1 VDVESLP
8 FDQFQRYR
16 LVADLVGEVR
26 GGRASL
32 RILDVGGRTA
42 LLREFLP
49 ADQVDL
55 VDMELSESPG
65 LVLGDGSNL
74 PFRDG
79 SFDVV
84 AAFDTLEH
92 VPPQRR
98 AAFVAE
104 CARVSR
110 GHVFL
115 AGPYQAPR
123 VDEAEELLLDF
134 LREKL
139 RVRHRYLEE
148 HRSHGLPDRSST
160 EDGLAAAGLS
170 VASIGHGNLDRW
182 LVLMCLEL
190 YVDHDPILR
199 ALGARLF
206 KFYNATLY
214 TSDHREPVYRHVVVG
229 ARPGQPLPEARR
241 VLGPAGAP
249 PEAMPALLPLAQ
261 ELLAFDHQRD
271 ALTPELQRVHAV
283 VRSLEDELR
292 QRALVEAAIRADLHG
307 HGATV
312 TALRAELERERAA
325 GTQVKH
331 DLDQDL
337 AGQKATIAALRTEVD
352 VLRAEVDVRG
362 AGLDDLRRGSAA
374 SEDRMMALER
384 ELAEHREVRRLVE
397 EDLQHHR
404 AQLVAHGHALADRE
418 ARVEDLHAELTA
430 TLERA
435 RAAEDDVDRMRKDQA
450 DLVRLLRNRVSN
462 LTRAFAWRK
471 YGDPP
476 RGA

>member
-1 VDVESLP
+1 VDVERLP

-26 GGRASL
+26 DGRPSL
-32 RILDVGGRTA
+32 RVLDVGGRTA

-49 ADQVDL
+49 ADRVDL
-55 VDMELSESPG
+55 VDMEASESPG

-92 VPPQRR
+92 VPPPRR

-110 GHVFL
+110 GHVFI
-115 AGPYQAPR
+115 AGPYRAPR

-134 LREKL
+134 LRHKL
-139 RVRHRYLEE
+139 RVHHRYLEE
-148 HRSHGLPDRSST
+148 HRSHGLPDRAAT
-160 EDGLAAAGLS
+160 EAGLSAAGLA

-190 YVDHDPILR
+190 YVDHDPTLR

-206 KFYNATLY
+206 KFYNTSLY
-214 TSDHREPVYRHVVVG
+214 ASDHREPVYRHVVVG
-229 ARPGQPLPEARR
+229 ARPGRGLPDARR
-241 VLGPAGAP
+241 VLAAAGAP
-249 PEAMPALLPLAQ
+249 PEVMPALLPLAQ

-271 ALTPELQRVHAV
+271 ALAPELERLHGV
-283 VRSLEDELR
+283 VRSLEEDLR
-292 QRALVEAAIRADLHG
+292 QRALVESELGADLSAHR
-307 HGATV
+307 ATV
-312 TALRAELERERAA
+312 ATLHAELAREREAHARA
-325 GTQVKH
+325 QH
-331 DLDQDL
+331 DLTQDL
-337 AGQKATIAALRTEVD
+337 AGHRATVATLRSELERFAATEVT
-352 VLRAEVDVRG
+352 LAREIEVRG
-362 AGLDDLRRGSAA
+362 ARLG
-374 SEDRMMALER
+374 ELEL
-384 ELAEHREVRRLVE
+384 ELTEHRELVRSVE
-397 EDLQHHR
+397 ENLQHHR
-404 AQLVAHGHALADRE
+404 AELRAHGHALADRE

-435 RAAEDDVDRMRKDQA
+435 RAAEDEVDRLRADA
-450 DLVRLLRNRVSN
+450 TDLVRRLRSRSES
-462 LTRAFAWRK
+462 LRRAFALRK
-471 YGDPP
+471 FGDPP

>member
-1 VDVESLP
+1 MDVERLP

-26 GGRASL
+26 GGRTPL
-32 RILDVGGRTA
+32 RVLDVGGRTA

-49 ADQVDL
+49 SDQVEL
-55 VDMELSESPG
+55 VDMEPSDSPG

-92 VPPQRR
+92 VPPPRR

-115 AGPYQAPR
+115 AGPYHAPR

-134 LREKL
+134 LRHKL
-139 RVRHRYLEE
+139 RVEHRYLEE
-148 HRSHGLPDRSST
+148 HRSNGLPDRSST
-160 EDGLAAAGLS
+160 EAGLAAAGLS

-190 YVDHDPILR
+190 YVDHDPTLR
-199 ALGARLF
+199 DLGARLF
-206 KFYNATLY
+206 KFYNTTLY
-214 TSDHREPVYRHVVVG
+214 ASDHREPVYRHVVVG
-229 ARPGQPLPEARR
+229 ARPGQPLPDAQR

-249 PEAMPALLPLAQ
+249 PDAMPALLPLAQ

-271 ALTPELQRVHAV
+271 ALRPEFERLHGV
-283 VRSLEDELR
+283 VRSLVEELR
-292 QRALVEAAIRADLHG
+292 QRALVETTIRADLDG
-307 HGATV
+307 HAATV
-312 TALRAELERERAA
+312 AALRVELAREQAA
-325 GTQVKH
+325 GAAVRR
-331 DLDQDL
+331 DLTQDL
-337 AGQKATIAALRTEVD
+337 AGHKATIAALR
-352 VLRAEVDVRG
+352 AEVEIRG
-362 AGLDDLRRGSAA
+362 AGLDELRRDIGAR
-374 SEDRMMALER
+374 EDRRLALER
-384 ELAEHREVRRLVE
+384 EIAEHREVRRLVE

-404 AQLVAHGHALADRE
+404 AELLAHGHALADRN

-435 RAAEDDVDRMRKDQA
+435 RAAEDEVDRLRADGA
-450 DLVRLLRNRVSN
+450 DLVVRLRSRVQN
-462 LTRAFAWRK
+462 LQRAFARRK
-471 YGDPP
+471 FGDPP
-476 RGA
+476 PRG